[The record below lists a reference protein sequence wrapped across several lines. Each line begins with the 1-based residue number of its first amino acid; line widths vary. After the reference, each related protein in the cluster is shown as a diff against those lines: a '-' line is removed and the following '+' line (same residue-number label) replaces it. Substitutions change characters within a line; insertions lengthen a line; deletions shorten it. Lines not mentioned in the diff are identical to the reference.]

1 VSAGYAPVSIGT
13 ETCGSLTCPASRAA
27 LYTIKPS
34 IGLVSQH
41 GIVPISHTCDT
52 AGPMGKTAF
61 DIAALLDVLTDTD
74 APGRP
79 DGGYT
84 NSLDGSWAD
93 IKVAAV
99 KIEGPEV
106 SFVTSTLAII
116 FRC

>member
-1 VSAGYAPVSIGT
+1 VP
-13 ETCGSLTCPASRAA
+13 
-27 LYTIKPS
+27 
-34 IGLVSQH
+34 QH

-61 DIAALLDVLTDTD
+61 DIAALLDVLTDKD

-79 DGGYT
+79 EGGYT
-84 NSLDGSWAD
+84 SSLDCSWDD

-106 SFVTSTLAII
+106 SSQFLP
-116 FRC
+116 